1 MLMIPDTHSAN
12 CKVFLNLFIKLI
24 SNTMKQKFTFFL
36 AFLMALTW
44 TSSYGQGKNV
54 NVKHIEIEKENGVE
68 FIDCTPIK
76 KNGLIVTTQID
87 DKQKDATKWHD
98 ILTFMKYDTLLKK
111 VKSVDVNCAREFRV
125 SYFENMS
132 NFYRV
137 AMSTRGEY
145 QVVLLDGE
153 TMKPS
158 VFEGETGKR
167 TEKLSQQAQGD
178 YVYILGLMK
187 DRPVVV
193 SINVKTGA
201 KELIQVSD
209 LSLLRPNFLSFEVS
223 DKQDEVY
230 LFLKQKE
237 NKEYVLKFHVFAN
250 GKITKSY
257 TITSEGEERFP
268 TSAYASK
275 MDDGSYL
282 ISGTYSLKDRKV
294 NSTSVGVYLKKIE
307 NGKTIFSNYTNYS
320 DMKRYL
326 KSHMG
331 EKTIRRV
338 DRVKTKMEEKNKE
351 VSMNYLMLPHRI
363 IEKNGKY
370 IFVAESYEPIYHYET
385 TIGPKGER
393 QTKRV
398 FDGYAYSHYLLLKYN
413 QDGVVEWDNGAPM
426 HGPNL
431 TKRLRRYLSVNM
443 NDNTIDIIQP
453 TYQKLYHTT
462 FGENG
467 EKVKEDE
474 IEYVGDEETLKR
486 VSDLD
491 SDFWYDNTFVS
502 TGLLKIKSDDKKKR
516 NVYNIIKISFPKD

>member
-1 MLMIPDTHSAN
+1 
-12 CKVFLNLFIKLI
+12 
-24 SNTMKQKFTFFL
+24 MKKKFTFFL
-36 AFLMALTW
+36 VFLMALTW
-44 TSSYGQGKNV
+44 TSMYGQGRNV
-54 NVKHIEIEKENGVE
+54 DIKRIEIERENGVS
-68 FIDCTPIK
+68 FINCVPIK
-76 KNGLIVTTQID
+76 EKGLILTTKID

-137 AMSTRGEY
+137 AMSMHGEY
-145 QVVLLDGE
+145 QVVCLDGE

-158 VFEGETGKR
+158 IIEGETGKK

-193 SINVKTGA
+193 SVNVKTGT

-209 LSLLRPNFLSFEVS
+209 LSLLKPNFLSFEVS

-250 GKITKSY
+250 GKLTQSY
-257 TITSEGEERFP
+257 TITSEDERFP
-268 TSAYASK
+268 TSAYVSK

-282 ISGTYSLKDRKV
+282 ISGTYSLKDRRV
-294 NSTSVGVYLKKIE
+294 NFSSVGVYLKKIKD
-307 NGKTIFSNYTNYS
+307 GKTIFSNYTNYT

-326 KSHMG
+326 ESYMG

-338 DRVKTKMEEKNKE
+338 DRVKTKMEQKNKE
-351 VSMNYLMLPHRI
+351 VAMNCLILPHNI
-363 IEKNGKY
+363 KEKNGKY
-370 IFVAESYEPIYHYET
+370 IFAGEGYEPIYHYESR
-385 TIGPKGER
+385 IGSKGEMK
-393 QTKRV
+393 QERV
-398 FDGYAYSHYLLLKYN
+398 FDGYDFTHYLLLRYN
-413 QDGVVEWDNGAPM
+413 QDGTVEWDNGAPM
-426 HGPNL
+426 HIPYL
-431 TKRLRRYLSVNM
+431 TKKAYRHLSISVN
-443 NDNTIDIIQP
+443 DNSIDVVYP
-453 TYQKLYHTT
+453 AFKKLYHTT

-474 IEYVGDEETLKR
+474 VEYVGDEETLKA
-486 VSDLD
+486 VSNLG
-491 SDFWYDNTFVS
+491 SVLWYGNTFVS
-502 TGLLKIKSDDKKKR
+502 SGFMTVKSDKKR
-516 NVYNIIKISFPKD
+516 NVYNIIKATFPIK